1 MLIGLSNKDMLTWCD
16 DLHTLKGSVS
26 QLQSALNTIVAKAPS
41 AVDYE
46 LLVTGLEQLNASA
59 SVVERARLLLQT
71 PQARVGV
78 RLKELY
84 DSQQLPFLALLNKVN
99 FRLPNSDKWVGY
111 LRDYVPPPL
120 AGKEVFQLINAKP
133 GAAVPVGARYPPSLP
148 PLDDR
153 VLAKV
158 LTDKSL
164 RQPLDFIELASLDD
178 FSSRHNAKLALRG
191 RRTLEHALVD
201 IIDARFPLLHED
213 DLYLLQYKLMSPS
226 ILTKFAFGYNLVNE
240 ARVLVSPSGVST
252 ETKLRLLSNIF
263 LAYIGAVVSGK
274 EALLFE
280 ELKLW
285 LGKLYDPIIADIHR
299 LMQENHMLKPVDN
312 LARAELDYLLG
323 DAIEYV
329 ASGGEDSQHVVSVRY
344 KGQVIGEGV
353 SNEGI
358 EHAKLRAAET
368 VFAEKLELDE
378 ILMAE
383 GNGVKKERAE
393 PPELA
398 ETSAP
403 ALPIAAPA
411 ATKIAAAASPAAKVA
426 VPMSFYGAPPPPP
439 GREPDP
445 DSNYNLLMMKNFS
458 KKNLHSILA
467 KHDLVPIYK
476 YSKNNKEHMVTILV
490 DDIVLAKASA
500 ANKKIASQNAAQI
513 AIGNKETLELLFT
526 RAKAQSDHTAAP
538 PAVLPPASGSPGGL
552 PNLPQSPRQ

>member
-1 MLIGLSNKDMLTWCD
+1 MSIGLSNKDMLTWCD

-46 LLVTGLEQLNASA
+46 LLVTGLEQSNASA
-59 SVVERARLLLQT
+59 SVVERARSLLQT

-99 FRLPNSDKWVGY
+99 FRSPNSDKWVGY
-111 LRDYVPPPL
+111 LRDYVPPPSV
-120 AGKEVFQLINAKP
+120 GKEVFQLINAKP
-133 GAAVPVGARYPPSLP
+133 GAAAPVGARYPPSLP

-164 RQPLDFIELASLDD
+164 RQPSDFIESASLDD

-201 IIDARFPLLHED
+201 IIDARFPSSHED

-226 ILTKFAFGYNLVNE
+226 ILTKFAFGYNLVDE

-252 ETKLRLLSNIF
+252 ETKLQLLSNIF
-263 LAYIGAVVSGK
+263 LAYIGAVVAGE
-274 EALLFE
+274 EALSFE
-280 ELKLW
+280 EIKLW

-299 LMQENHMLKPVDN
+299 LMQENHMLKPVEN

-323 DAIEYV
+323 GAIEYV
-329 ASGGEDSQHVVSVRY
+329 VSGGEEAEHVVDVRY

-353 SNEGI
+353 SSEGI
-358 EHAKLRAAET
+358 EHAKLRAAQA
-368 VFAEKLELDE
+368 VFEEKSKLDE

-383 GNGVKKERAE
+383 GKGVKKEHAE
-393 PPELA
+393 PPSA

-403 ALPIAAPA
+403 ASPVAAPP
-411 ATKIAAAASPAAKVA
+411 ATRVAAAASPAAKVA

-526 RAKAQSDHTAAP
+526 RAKAQSNHTAAP
-538 PAVLPPASGSPGGL
+538 PAVSPPGGS
-552 PNLPQSPRQ
+552 PNLPQLPPQ

>member
-111 LRDYVPPPL
+111 LRDYVPPPSV
-120 AGKEVFQLINAKP
+120 GKEVFQLINAKP
-133 GAAVPVGARYPPSLP
+133 GAAAPVGARYPPSLP

-226 ILTKFAFGYNLVNE
+226 ILTKFAFGYNLVDE

-252 ETKLRLLSNIF
+252 ETKLQLLSNIF
-263 LAYIGAVVSGK
+263 LAYIGAVVAGE

-280 ELKLW
+280 EIKLW

-299 LMQENHMLKPVDN
+299 LMQENHMLKPVEN

-323 DAIEYV
+323 GAIEYV
-329 ASGGEDSQHVVSVRY
+329 VSGGEEAEHVVDVRY

-353 SNEGI
+353 SSEGI
-358 EHAKLRAAET
+358 EHAKLRAAQA
-368 VFAEKLELDE
+368 VFEEKLKLDE

-383 GNGVKKERAE
+383 GKGVKKEHAE
-393 PPELA
+393 PPLA

-403 ALPIAAPA
+403 ALPVAAPP
-411 ATKIAAAASPAAKVA
+411 ATRVAAAASPAAKVA

-526 RAKAQSDHTAAP
+526 RAKAQSNHTAAP
-538 PAVLPPASGSPGGL
+538 PAVLPPGGL
-552 PNLPQSPRQ
+552 PNLPQLPPQ